1 MIYRVWHRTT
11 YDYED
16 PVSVSHHLVRLTPRN
31 LPGQVCR
38 ETGLT
43 ILPAPAGHRQSQ
55 RLFRQYPNVFHAAGT
70 ARQPDRGGQQRTG
83 SAEHPTAGFFRIA
96 TVGDGCGVGGHG
108 P

>member
-43 ILPAPAGHRQSQ
+43 IRPAPLAPALSSRATGGLPESSSMLASLSPRHRQ
-55 RLFRQYPNVFHAAGT
+55 P
-70 ARQPDRGGQQRTG
+70 
-83 SAEHPTAGFFRIA
+83 
-96 TVGDGCGVGGHG
+96 
-108 P
+108 